1 MSGNFDKRYPCE
13 KRIYNQC
20 VGMLL
25 PHRIGQILK
34 ELEFRTQVFG
44 VETNG
49 VDIKVFDNDN
59 RLILVGEM
67 INWSIGSYLNNSRIT
82 KIINNLSEYQ
92 CKRLLVYA
100 APRGEHL
107 LENLGNHSI
116 SKLKIGYQLLP
127 KYFYDHYAKRNQV
140 FLREIDS
147 RITRQDIKSKIAKCL
162 QSSGIEIPRK
172 INNPL
177 QMHIACKTLD
187 DLMTT

>member
-1 MSGNFDKRYPCE
+1 MSGHYRRYPVE
-13 KRIYNQC
+13 KEEYDKS
-20 VGMLL
+20 VGKLL

-34 ELEFRTQVFG
+34 ELGFRTQIFE
-44 VETNG
+44 VEENG

-59 RLILVGEM
+59 RLILVGEI

-92 CKRLLVYA
+92 CKRVLVYA

-107 LENLGNHSI
+107 LEDLGSYSI

-127 KYFYDHYAKRNQV
+127 KYFYDHYAKRGQV

-147 RITRQDIKSKIAKCL
+147 RITRQDIKTKIVEFL
-162 QSSGIEIPRK
+162 QSSAIEITANILTEAPVQT
-172 INNPL
+172 N
-177 QMHIACKTLD
+177 
-187 DLMTT
+187 